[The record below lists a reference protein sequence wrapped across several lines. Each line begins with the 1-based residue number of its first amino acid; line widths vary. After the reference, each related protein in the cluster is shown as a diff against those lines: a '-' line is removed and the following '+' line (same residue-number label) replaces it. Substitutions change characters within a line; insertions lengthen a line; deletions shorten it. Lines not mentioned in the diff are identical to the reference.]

1 MYETFYGLKIK
12 PFTLVPNPD
21 FLYRG
26 DTHRLAMATLEYG
39 ILNEAGFVMLTGEP
53 GMGKTTLLHLLL
65 GMESPTVGMVT
76 RMRGL
81 RIGFL
86 PQRPELLSLQ

>member
-26 DTHRLAMATLEYG
+26 DTHRLAMATLMPRHDLAAPLE
-39 ILNEAGFVMLTGEP
+39 
-53 GMGKTTLLHLLL
+53 TL
-65 GMESPTVGMVT
+65 VRNCCAAAAVAC
-76 RMRGL
+76 RA
-81 RIGFL
+81 
-86 PQRPELLSLQ
+86 PQRYEGQLDLCRSCGWADVVPVFHDGGKVE